1 MTAPVLED
9 QLDVQLCLG
18 LIGHLQALE
27 LLTWQPTGAY
37 PAGFTGVATYLLR
50 VPTGPDRLA
59 TFSPYQVADDP
70 DQAMSTIGVQVRTRW
85 AGSDARAVLNYSGAI
100 FDELH
105 GLGPVTLPNG
115 VRISQCL
122 RRSSVSMGQDTSQRW
137 SWADNYYVDVD
148 RPSSNRS

>member
-18 LIGHLQALE
+18 LIGYLQQLE
-27 LLTWQPTGAY
+27 LLTWSPNGVY
-37 PAGFTGVATYLLR
+37 PASAAGAFLLR
-50 VPTGPDRLA
+50 VPTSPDRLA
-59 TFSPYQVADDP
+59 VFSPYQVSDDP

-105 GLGPVTLPNG
+105 GLGPVTLPGG
-115 VRISQCL
+115 VRVSQCL
-122 RRSSVSMGQDTSQRW
+122 RRSSVSMGQDSSQRW